1 MAEVIF
7 NQSGAELRI
16 QDGGT
21 HESVT
26 MLEKS
31 IEEDLG
37 SIFMATTQNQYSPFL
52 DWTWVFLLLSFYI
65 VLSWNMPLFTAPFN
79 KMRTLKFEA
88 QPTNGFFAAVN
99 QVFGGSS

>member
-1 MAEVIF
+1 MGEVIF

-37 SIFMATTQNQYSPFL
+37 SIFMATTQNRYSPL
-52 DWTWVFLLLSFYI
+52 QS
-65 VLSWNMPLFTAPFN
+65 
-79 KMRTLKFEA
+79 
-88 QPTNGFFAAVN
+88 
-99 QVFGGSS
+99 